1 MYATLGI
8 RSLAGGNW
16 KTLQPSNLL
25 MPTMSQV
32 TTISHIENII
42 VEGNGSVA
50 SWRGQEPNESE
61 PDSVF
66 IFIIAIATIS
76 VASFASIVVIFVNHH
91 RQRNRE
97 NLRRTISY
105 ISGHKCMAQTR
116 NRTARVSCN
125 WSLIG
130 YFDWAD
136 RVFVKGIWFT
146 TIVSSG
152 FKFTVF
158 SVCRRLTM
166 RRRWCGQVACS
177 LCYVGKL
184 GASIA
189 KYIIIFKLKKIVSYM
204 WN

>member
-66 IFIIAIATIS
+66 IFIIVIATIS
-76 VASFASIVVIFVNHH
+76 FASFASIVVIFVNHH
-91 RQRNRE
+91 RQINRE

-116 NRTARVSCN
+116 NRTTHVYSHVIDPLSIISIEQTEFLLRVSG
-125 WSLIG
+125 SPPL
-130 YFDWAD
+130 Y
-136 RVFVKGIWFT
+136 RVALN
-146 TIVSSG
+146 SP
-152 FKFTVF
+152 
-158 SVCRRLTM
+158 
-166 RRRWCGQVACS
+166 CS
-177 LCYVGKL
+177 PCVEDLPCEDGDVDK
-184 GASIA
+184 
-189 KYIIIFKLKKIVSYM
+189 
-204 WN
+204 